1 LCLIGGSDL
10 EFAGPRLH
18 REVLSRMA
26 TVSGGAMMELD
37 ALGDVSTMLQNRLL
51 DQRPLVPRDLWDS
64 LWIFLLLVVLLSV
77 EWGLRRHWG
86 LR

>member
-1 LCLIGGSDL
+1 
-10 EFAGPRLH
+10 
-18 REVLSRMA
+18 M
-26 TVSGGAMMELD
+26 
-37 ALGDVSTMLQNRLL
+37 GDVSTMLQNRLL

-77 EWGLRRHWG
+77 EWALRRHWG